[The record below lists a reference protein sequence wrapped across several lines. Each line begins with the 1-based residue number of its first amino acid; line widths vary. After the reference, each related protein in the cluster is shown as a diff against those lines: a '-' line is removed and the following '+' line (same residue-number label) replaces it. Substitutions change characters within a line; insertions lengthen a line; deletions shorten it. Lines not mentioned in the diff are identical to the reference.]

1 MGKKATVNGFTG
13 GLSLDL
19 NPLTNTKEV
28 LTDAVNASLVT
39 GNGDEMILQNDMG
52 NIKVPNAIL
61 PKGYIPIGIKEFG
74 GIAYMALF
82 NPQTG
87 KGQLGTFPSPASYMV
102 NIDFNKDFG
111 YEADGTNIPKELDN
125 LGLEITNGETIEE
138 GTYLIQLRT
147 GDNLDITIS
156 PSSDTP
162 LWHSANIENPYKKNK
177 MWDLSWQVQTTS
189 GRVEQLSLKPT
200 KNGNNVKYT
209 ASYNGSAG
217 NLVLKV
223 TKNKVSQFTS
233 SCSYISSTNRSKI
246 LAYLPTSDIAYND
259 IKNSTGNILVFI
271 SEYIYNCPDGQFDNS
286 IIQGKQSEYIPSN
299 VINGIE
305 YTIGNKKYYF
315 KHHTGTVVNTYDSTN
330 NQFKI
335 QVANIINVSSEDIV
349 NNIITYSSAPVTYNK
364 PQEELRVTGEI
375 NTSLAGTNKL
385 FLNTWN
391 YYFDASVNILRWG
404 FEDYLLYGQDIKNL
418 KFTFTDIT
426 GKHKV
431 VTIYPTARRTY
442 NGIFTQNNLYENGVV
457 ANQIY
462 LCDISFQVQ
471 IGGTTYHEYR
481 WLNTSGMY
489 NDAYSNG
496 LQDFGS
502 NEIVKYNTIPLEINL
517 YDSEHVYGTKK
528 TDISGDPLIKTSD
541 NKTTLQQT
549 YTNTIH
555 IDVSTKGIFELQND
569 MFVLDEIKDASSI
582 IQKYNG
588 IDVTPA
594 INDTPIEYIGN
605 QTTSDY
611 VVNNSTAYINNSAKV
626 SAGKL
631 YTDYDDNNIFL
642 RFEFQNKSAIES
654 QYTTSNT
661 DITFTSFFRPFVVDP
676 YKVKR
681 ELCES
686 LMSNY
691 LAFGYELNSDLL
703 PQYYFMDEC
712 ILKSRKAS
720 YYNRFMMDR
729 RSIISDDS
737 VEDSEG
743 VEQPGWQDDS
753 PSITTD
759 LGTTYTR
766 ITDEIA
772 NQSMS
777 EVSNNTVINKYVSGL
792 GESRNAA
799 KLGEI
804 KTISIGGASDHRW
817 STFAAIATAG
827 FGLIINL
834 FRQARVNQTYN
845 PTTSRSK
852 TNAIQQGTDFDLFNI
867 YSLQYGN
874 SELLPAFFFWGSY
887 HLTDGLT
894 DTGHTEKDDEGNE
907 VAKTESRTGI
917 PIDDKG
923 ESIGYTILPSGIPIN
938 DKGEVGT
945 GYTRLTSGI
954 TLTGSRNS
962 NDKYLA
968 PFWLNDDLTY
978 TSTNI
983 AYITKWDDNHHN
995 NEVKYIVQ
1003 AIIDAYKN
1011 YYVYTDSDITV
1022 PGDNIMFIDVNNV
1035 AYTRE
1040 YTEQITYKDY
1050 SIILNSNLL
1059 LLNNLQYNDKYKSFL
1074 NSYQFGGIYSYESK
1088 YSNKTQL
1095 LNTGVFKVIGNVSK
1109 GAIWTYAQPSM
1120 GDEIDKFNSSDSFD
1134 YSVLVTPVNDSDD
1147 TDYEGNTRAQVSAGT
1162 DAANINKHIF
1172 KTNKLK
1178 PYFTYNNKPF
1188 NKYMCYKLSGD
1199 TISLYDSKTGYLLP
1213 TLVKLSSLT
1222 YTTLLLKTKNNST
1235 NISVWKGQGGNLVPN
1250 YKNANRKYNRGI
1262 EKQGYKHHGGLDG
1275 HSEFVHVKY
1284 DYLPIN
1290 LAAQSEIISKLNTT
1304 HISSDENGQYKFSL
1318 MT

>member
-19 NPLTNTKEV
+19 NPLTNTKDV

-111 YEADGTNIPKELDN
+111 YESDGTNIPKELDN
-125 LGLEITNGETIEE
+125 LGLEVTNGETIEE
-138 GTYLIQLRT
+138 GTYQIQLRT
-147 GDNLDITIS
+147 GDSLDITIF
-156 PSSDTP
+156 PSSNTP
-162 LWHSANIENPYKKNK
+162 LWYSANIENPYRKNK
-177 MWDLSWQVQTTS
+177 MWNLSWQVQTTS
-189 GRVEQLSLKPT
+189 GRVEQLPIKPT

-209 ASYNGSAG
+209 TNYNGSAG

-233 SCSYISSTNRSKI
+233 SCSYISSTNRSKV
-246 LAYLPTSDIAYND
+246 LSYLPTSDIAYND
-259 IKNSTGNILVFI
+259 IKNSTGDILVFI

-286 IIQGKQSEYIPSN
+286 TIQGKQSEYIPSN

-335 QVANIINVSSEDIV
+335 QVVNIINVSSEDII

-364 PQEELRVTGEI
+364 PQEELRVNGEI

-426 GKHKV
+426 GKNKV

-442 NGIFTQNNLYENGVV
+442 NGIFTQNNLYENGII

-471 IGGTTYHEYR
+471 AGGTTYHEYR

-502 NEIVKYNTIPLEINL
+502 NEINNYNTIPLEINL

-549 YTNTIH
+549 YTNTIR

-569 MFVLDEIKDASSI
+569 MFVLDEIKDTSSI
-582 IQKYNG
+582 TQKYSG
-588 IDVTPA
+588 IGVTPA
-594 INDTPIEYIGN
+594 INDIPIEYIGS

-654 QYTTSNT
+654 QYITSNT

-712 ILKSRKAS
+712 ILKSREAS
-720 YYNRFMMDR
+720 YYNRFIMDR
-729 RSIISDDS
+729 RSIISYDS

-759 LGTTYTR
+759 LGATYTR

-777 EVSNNTVINKYVSGL
+777 EVSNNAIINKYVSGL
-792 GESRNAA
+792 DESRNAA
-799 KLGEI
+799 KLGEV
-804 KTISIGGASDHRW
+804 KTISVSGASNHRW
-817 STFAAIATAG
+817 STFATIATG
-827 FGLIINL
+827 VVGLVINL
-834 FRQARVNQTYN
+834 FRHARVNQTYN

-887 HLTDGLT
+887 HLIDGMS
-894 DTGHTEKDDEGNE
+894 DTGETEKDDEGNE
-907 VAKTESRTGI
+907 IAKTESRTGI
-917 PIDDKG
+917 SIDDKG
-923 ESIGYTILPSGIPIN
+923 EA
-938 DKGEVGT
+938 T
-945 GYTRLTSGI
+945 GYTQLTSGI
-954 TLTGSRNS
+954 TLTGRRNS

-1011 YYVYTDSDITV
+1011 YYVYTDSNITI

-1035 AYTRE
+1035 AYTRK

-1050 SIILNSNLL
+1050 NIILNSNLL

-1095 LNTGVFKVIGNVSK
+1095 LNTGVFKVVGNISK

-1120 GDEIDKFNSSDSFD
+1120 GDEIDKFNSPGNFD
-1134 YSVLVTPVNDSDD
+1134 YSVLVTPINDSDD

-1172 KTNKLK
+1172 KTSKLK
-1178 PYFTYNNKPF
+1178 TYFTYNNKPF

-1213 TLVKLSSLT
+1213 TLVELSSLT

-1235 NISVWKGQGGNLVPN
+1235 NTSVWKGQGGNLVPN
-1250 YKNANRKYNRGI
+1250 YKNADRKYNKDI
-1262 EKQGYKHHGGLDG
+1262 QKQGYKHHGGLSG

-1290 LAAQSEIISKLNTT
+1290 LAAQSEIINKLNTT